1 MARIQAGYP
10 RLSLAGEGERDEEGS
25 CSRFNPCALPHH
37 PRDYYANW
45 FGIGSPLAGVGKH
58 RLAPRFFHSLL
69 PSSFPCPN
77 AKIVSS
83 GWKERRREG
92 GRRICLSLFFP
103 FLFFFLIRNSPVY
116 ILDKGFSLSF
126 FLLLS
131 KILLSKVKEKK
142 SLELKIEFKN
152 SKKEGD

>member
-1 MARIQAGYP
+1 M
-10 RLSLAGEGERDEEGS
+10 
-25 CSRFNPCALPHH
+25 
-37 PRDYYANW
+37 
-45 FGIGSPLAGVGKH
+45 
-58 RLAPRFFHSLL
+58 
-69 PSSFPCPN
+69 
-77 AKIVSS
+77 
-83 GWKERRREG
+83 
-92 GRRICLSLFFP
+92 SLFFP

-116 ILDKGFSLSF
+116 ILDKGFFLSL